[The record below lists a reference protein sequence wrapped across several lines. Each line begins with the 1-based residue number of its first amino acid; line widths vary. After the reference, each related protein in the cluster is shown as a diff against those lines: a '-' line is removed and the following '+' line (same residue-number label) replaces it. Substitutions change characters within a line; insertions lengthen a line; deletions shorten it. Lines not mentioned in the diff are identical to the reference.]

1 MGANIEKSVGE
12 AIKIIAHETPLVL
25 VILGVVV
32 VVVGAAGGVPFTQL
46 IIAQIEWRI
55 GLAILGVAVA
65 AGGGL
70 LLYSG
75 QTGKRAKPTK
85 CNFKITNVEHNGA
98 VQLRESDTRK
108 NKNYYDLHGRY
119 DKKPPDGYSVAII
132 EFDPGTDT
140 NYRLRKKA
148 AVYDDNT
155 WQARDIYARQSGIRL
170 EIAVVYVSAS
180 GDALWQYYDKVRKRN
195 GPNATPSI
203 DHLPEDI
210 SISQRIC
217 VNTRR

>member
-1 MGANIEKSVGE
+1 MGTTENTFGG
-12 AIKIIAHETPLVL
+12 AIKVIAGETPLVL
-25 VILGVVV
+25 VILGVAVV
-32 VVVGAAGGVPFTQL
+32 IVAAAGGVPFTQL
-46 IIAQIEWRI
+46 AIAQMEWRM
-55 GLAILGVAVA
+55 GLAVLGVAVA

-75 QTGKRAKPTK
+75 RPSKRVKPTK

-98 VQLRESDTRK
+98 VQLHESEKRK

-170 EIAVVYVSAS
+170 EIAVVYVGAS
-180 GDALWQYYDKVRKRN
+180 GEALWQYYDKVRKRK
-195 GPNATPSI
+195 GPNETPSV

-210 SISQRIC
+210 SIGQRIC